1 MYYDQVK
8 ADKTLNFIKQLSH
21 TKGTWQGVPFTVLP
35 WQEQAIK
42 DIFGTVRD
50 NGYRQYN
57 TAYLEV
63 TKKQGKSELGA
74 AIALYLLCADSEH
87 FAEIYGCA
95 ADRQNAS
102 IIFDVAMDM
111 VDQSPTL
118 KKHIKPIPSTKRLVY
133 AKTKSY
139 YQVLSAEAYSKHGYN
154 VHGVIFD
161 ELHAQPNRNLYDVMT
176 EGSGDAREQP
186 LFFLITT
193 AGDDA
198 DRTSIGWEIHQ
209 DAVNILTGV
218 KYDPSFY
225 AMIFGLDRENRRI
238 WTGREYET
246 IDKNLEDNEEWAATW
261 KDRKIWEKVNP
272 SIGHTVDWDK
282 VDTQFNRAIGNM
294 AKEKNFRWLRLN
306 SWEKIKTNKWLGLD
320 FWDRCKGKVDI
331 AKLEGRPCYAGLDLS
346 SKIDMTA
353 YIQLFPPD
361 DINRKWIVLPTFWI
375 PEDRV
380 QERVESDGVPYDQ
393 WVQQG
398 YLQTTPGNVID
409 YDFIHHEIVA
419 SRDRYKINELGYD
432 PWNAMQTAIKLE
444 DEGITPVEVRQG
456 YKSMSPA
463 MKEIEQLVR
472 GKKLLHNGNP
482 ILRWNVGNVETK
494 QDENE
499 NIRPVKGKKTE
510 RIDGVVGMINAMSR
524 AMLNEDHES
533 VYKNRGLVFL

>member
-1 MYYDQVK
+1 MHFDQEK
-8 ADKTLNFIKQLSH
+8 ADRALNFIKQLKH
-21 TKGTWQGVPFTVLP
+21 TKGTWKGVPFTVLP
-35 WQEQAIK
+35 WQDQAIK

-111 VDQSPTL
+111 VDQSPIL
-118 KKHIKPIPSTKRLVY
+118 KKYIKPIPSTKRLVY
-133 AKTKSY
+133 ANTKSY

-161 ELHAQPNRNLYDVMT
+161 ELHAQPNRNLFDVMT

-198 DRTSIGWEIHQ
+198 DRQTIGWEQHQ
-209 DAVNILTGV
+209 TAVDILTGV
-218 KYDPSFY
+218 KHDPTFY

-238 WTGREYET
+238 WKGREYES
-246 IDKNLEDNEEWAATW
+246 IDKNLEDSEEWAATW
-261 KDRKIWEKVNP
+261 QDKKVWEKVNP
-272 SIGHTVDWDK
+272 SIGHTVSWDK
-282 VDTQFNRAIGNM
+282 VNDQFNRAKGNM
-294 AKEKNFRWLRLN
+294 VKEKNFRWLRLN

-320 FWDRCKGKVDI
+320 FWDRCKGKIDL
-331 AKLEGRPCYAGLDLS
+331 AKLEGRPCYGGLDLS
-346 SKIDMTA
+346 TKIDMTA
-353 YIQLFPPD
+353 YIRLFPPD
-361 DINRKWIVLPTFWI
+361 DINQRWIVVPTFWI

-380 QERVESDGVPYDQ
+380 QERVDADGVPYDQ

-398 YLQTTPGNVID
+398 YLKTTPGNVID
-409 YDFIHHEIVA
+409 YDFIHQEIVE
-419 SRDRYKINELGYD
+419 SRGRYKINELGYD

-444 DEGITPVEVRQG
+444 DEGLVAVEVRQG
-456 YKSMSPA
+456 YKSMSPP

-472 GKKLLHNGNP
+472 GRKLIHDGNP
-482 ILRWNVGNVETK
+482 VLRWNVGNVEIK
-494 QDENE
+494 MDENE
-499 NIRPVKGKKTE
+499 NIRPVKGKGIE
-510 RIDGVVGMINAMSR
+510 RIDGLVAMINAMSR
-524 AMLNEDHES
+524 AMLEEDNES
-533 VYKNRGLVFL
+533 VYQHRGVR